1 MSAGRVLVVDDDEQ
15 VLFVIAEVLR
25 RDGHEVVTACRG
37 DEGLA
42 RLRDGE
48 FDAIVSDIRM
58 PDMDG
63 VTLLRRVRDTDFDLP
78 VILVTGSPDVET
90 AASAVEY
97 GALRYLTKPVT
108 SETLTEVVNHAVRLC
123 RLGRWRRRALDHV
136 LAGHRLVGD
145 RAAVEAALESALG
158 SLRLAGQPIVRPD
171 GSRFGVEVLARTSSQ
186 ALSNPA
192 ALIDAAERL
201 DLVHTL
207 GRAVRS
213 RAAALKLP
221 GDNLFVNIHPM
232 DLVDEDLFSRVAPLT
247 ARAHS
252 VVLEITERASLERV
266 PDLVRRVKELRQL
279 GYRIA
284 VDDLGA
290 GYSGLNTFASLS
302 PDIVKLDMS
311 LVRGAD
317 ADPVKRKLIG
327 SLAGLCHDLGA
338 ILVAEGV
345 ETEGE
350 RACVVELGCDLLQGY
365 LLGRPELIP

>member
-1 MSAGRVLVVDDDEQ
+1 MSAGRVLVADDDEQ

-25 RDGHEVVTACRG
+25 RDGHEVVTVSRG
-37 DEGLA
+37 AEALA
-42 RLRDGE
+42 RLKDSE
-48 FDAIVSDIRM
+48 FEAIVSDIRM

-78 VILVTGSPDVET
+78 VILVTGSPDLET
-90 AASAVEY
+90 AAAAVEY

-108 SETLTEVVNHAVRLC
+108 SETLTEVVRQAVRLC

-145 RAAVEAALESALG
+145 RAAVEAALHAALS

-171 GSRFGVEVLARTSSQ
+171 GSRFGLEVLARTSSQ
-186 ALSNPA
+186 ALANPA

-201 DLVHTL
+201 DLVHAL
-207 GRAVRS
+207 GRVVRG
-213 RAAALKLP
+213 RAAALEP
-221 GDNLFVNIHPM
+221 PVDNLFVNLHPL
-232 DLVDEDLFSRVAPLT
+232 DLVDEDMFSREAPLT

-252 VVLEITERASLERV
+252 VVLEITERASLDRV
-266 PDLVRRVKELRQL
+266 SDLVGRVKQLREL

-327 SLAGLCHDLGA
+327 SLAGLCHELGS
-338 ILVAEGV
+338 LVVAEGI

-350 RACVVELGCDLLQGY
+350 RSCMVDLGCDLLQGF
-365 LLGRPELIP
+365 LLGRPTLMG